1 SEGKQFNVDLWYG
14 FQCFDYANAGWKV
27 LFGLLLKGLGAKDI
41 PFANNFDGLAT
52 VYQNTPD
59 FLAQPGDMVV
69 FGSNYG
75 AGYGHV
81 AWVIEASLDY
91 IIVYEQNWLG
101 GGWADGIEQPGW
113 GWEKV

>member
-1 SEGKQFNVDLWYG
+1 MDLWYG

-59 FLAQPGDMVV
+59 FWHNPATWLCSVV
-69 FGSNYG
+69 IT
-75 AGYGHV
+75 V
-81 AWVIEASLDY
+81 QDT
-91 IIVYEQNWLG
+91 
-101 GGWADGIEQPGW
+101 DT
-113 GWEKV
+113 